1 MFIFKR
7 KILSSVL
14 ALTVCASGAAA
25 QDSGAGSEARILG
38 KVEVSAQKQVQDIQ
52 DVPIAVNVLSDE
64 QIQLTG
70 IDEALELANFVPRT

>member
-7 KILSSVL
+7 KTLSSVF
-14 ALTVCASGAAA
+14 ALTVCAGGAAA
-25 QDSGAGSEARILG
+25 QDSGADSEARVLG
-38 KVEVSAQKQVQDIQ
+38 KVEVTAQKQVQDLQ

-70 IDEALELANFVPRT
+70 IDVSLPLKPGPN